1 MSHKLSVIIG
11 CDGSG
16 FPLKKAIVEALTKEG
31 YEVKDAGSYQDNEG
45 YYLDAVDPVCRA
57 VQKGE
62 YDRGILVCGT
72 GQGMNISANKFTGI
86 RSAIAYDVF
95 AAKMSRADN
104 NTNVLCTG
112 AWMMSSEDGVKMVK
126 VWLNSDYYDTNIYGL
141 KRVEEFEKEM
151 KQKS

>member
-1 MSHKLSVIIG
+1 MSEKLSVIIG

-16 FPLKKAIVEALTKEG
+16 FPLKKAVAAALLDEG
-31 YEVKDAGSYQDNEG
+31 YTVKDAGSHQDNEG
-45 YYLDAVDPVCRA
+45 YYLDAAQAVCKA
-57 VQKGE
+57 VQSGE

-104 NTNVLCTG
+104 NANVLCTG
-112 AWMMSSEDGVKMVK
+112 AWMMSPEDGVKMVK
-126 VWLNSDYYDTNIYGL
+126 VWLNSDYYGTNVYGL
-141 KRVEEFEKEM
+141 NRVAEFERKM
-151 KQKS
+151 KQE